1 MNNAKTE
8 RKIIEWERLE
18 LYSRKLEISREH
30 FKQGWA

>member
-8 RKIIEWERLE
+8 RKTIELERLE
-18 LYSRKLEISREH
+18 LSSRKLEISREH